1 MSTRKIKDAVDRSTN
16 EKVYYK
22 GHAKATYMSDGRTV
36 EDAIKTA
43 GGGGGMAVIDHG
55 TEDTTFE
62 LTPNVIHK
70 WGLVSSL
77 TLTLPEDPEGK
88 ENQYRIVFTAD
99 LGFSLTLPLA
109 IRWENTEIPIL
120 EGGKTYEISIE
131 GKRAIYAMFGV
142 DIVDGDELQYIYND
156 DDDYIITDYIL
167 SEKDYAFSYDIERA
181 VGGSN
186 PNETASCAFGAR
198 DSSGAAV
205 QLYCYPS
212 YKYIWSGTET
222 TISSSESPVNTRLTG
237 KYGNTNNTK
246 KIDYPLAVFGT
257 NNAGTIAGRQKYKIY
272 GITIYGENGQP
283 NLMLRPYRRRSD
295 GKRGLIDYV
304 SGKFYESALGVMVGE

>member
-1 MSTRKIKDAVDRSTN
+1 MSTRKIKDAIDLSTN

-22 GHAKATYMSDGRTV
+22 GHAKATFMSDGRTV
-36 EDAIKTA
+36 EDAILA
-43 GGGGGMAVIDHG
+43 GGSGGITPVIDHG

-62 LTPNVIHK
+62 LTSGVIHK
-70 WGLVSSL
+70 WGVIQNL
-77 TLTLPEDPEGK
+77 TLTIPEDSEGVM
-88 ENQYRIVFTAD
+88 NWYRVVFTAD
-99 LGFSLTLPLA
+99 SGFSLNIPLN

-131 GKRAIYAMFGV
+131 GKRAIYSMFGI
-142 DIVDGDELQYIYND
+142 DIVDGDELQYIYNE

-167 SEKDYAFSYDIERA
+167 SEKDYAFSYDIERT
-181 VGGSN
+181 VSGSN
-186 PNETASCAFGAR
+186 SNETASVAFGAR
-198 DSSGAAV
+198 DSSGSAV

-212 YKYIWSGTET
+212 YKYIWSGQET
-222 TISSSESPVNTRLTG
+222 TISSSESAINTRLTG
-237 KYGNTNNTK
+237 KYGNTSNTK

-257 NNAGTIAGRQKYKIY
+257 NNAGNIAGRQKYKIY

-295 GKRGLIDYV
+295 GKCGLVDYI